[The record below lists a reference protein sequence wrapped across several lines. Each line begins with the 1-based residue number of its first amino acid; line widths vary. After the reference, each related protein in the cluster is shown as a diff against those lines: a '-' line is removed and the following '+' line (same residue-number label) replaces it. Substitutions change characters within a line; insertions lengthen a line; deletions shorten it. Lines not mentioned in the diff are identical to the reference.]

1 MYNYDNNEK
10 PLPDLQTFL
19 SELVTDTM
27 MSVFFQHRSEME
39 IDMLRLPLI
48 MASAVTNKMVNNEA
62 SKKTLM
68 DKEFTYEMETLE
80 KFQALIDKKDV
91 NIKSVG
97 DLSHKH
103 LKEIGQ
109 KIGIDHPKKSSEMLK
124 TDIVNLSKIILG
136 KY

>member
-62 SKKTLM
+62 SKKL
-68 DKEFTYEMETLE
+68 
-80 KFQALIDKKDV
+80 
-91 NIKSVG
+91 G
-97 DLSHKH
+97 LSCAK
-103 LKEIGQ
+103 LRT
-109 KIGIDHPKKSSEMLK
+109 S
-124 TDIVNLSKIILG
+124 
-136 KY
+136 